1 MSNTIREIRAV
12 LRQRLENLERET
24 SQIQQALTFLDV
36 RDDRDLRPAPRPS
49 RTNGRSAAKRA
60 PRGQN
65 KAKILDAMG
74 AFPGIDLD
82 GIVAETHIAKPT
94 VRAALHKMAQSG
106 AVTVEEGRFRLVE
119 ATGPAQGVAA

>member
-1 MSNTIREIRAV
+1 
-12 LRQRLENLERET
+12 
-24 SQIQQALTFLDV
+24 
-36 RDDRDLRPAPRPS
+36 
-49 RTNGRSAAKRA
+49 
-60 PRGQN
+60 
-65 KAKILDAMG
+65 MG